1 MLNFLLRYL
10 TPSHVRISVSPGHL
24 YSAWSL
30 AIIMAVAMAGR
41 AAAMEP
47 LPRVSLREIT
57 VSNGLKAVLAPQGRA
72 SVATLEVWY
81 HVGSK
86 NEAPG
91 MSGFAHLFE
100 HLMFDGTVDVG
111 RGVFSRDIVSTGGVD
126 NAYTTVDATVFWETV
141 PSSTLPLAL
150 WLEADRMRN
159 LSITRRAF
167 ETERQ
172 VVEDERRY
180 RLESQPYGNVI
191 EKLYQ
196 TAFKVSPYRHLP
208 IGSVKDLN
216 RARLNEVRQFHD
228 TYYVPNNATLVVTGD
243 FPPARTEALIRKYFG
258 PLRRSAQPIPR
269 QIPQEPPQTHERKV
283 QLHED
288 VALPA
293 FVMGFH
299 IPADGTPDSYPLR
312 LLADILSQGE
322 SSLLY
327 RELVYRKQMALE
339 SQAEANLTEDPNL
352 FLIFAVMNRGATVAQ
367 GEAAVRAILRQ
378 LKSRPVSQATL
389 EKAERQMVFHWARER
404 ETSRGEAEQLG
415 YDAVIL
421 NDPNAINTAMTRLL
435 AVTPREIQSVARK
448 YFVRRN
454 LTVIEVDPSR

>member
-1 MLNFLLRYL
+1 MG
-10 TPSHVRISVSPGHL
+10 VSPGHL
-24 YSAWSL
+24 YSAWLL
-30 AIIMAVAMAGR
+30 AIIMAGATAGR

-47 LPRVSLREIT
+47 LPRVPVREIT
-57 VSNGLKAVLAPQGRA
+57 LSNGLKAVLARQGHA

-150 WLEADRMRN
+150 WLEADRMRD

-180 RLESQPYGNVI
+180 RLGSQPYGNVI

-216 RARLNEVRQFHD
+216 RARLSEVRQFHD

-243 FPPARTEALIRKYFG
+243 FPAARTEALIRKYFS

-283 QLHED
+283 QLHEE

-299 IPADGTPDSYPLR
+299 IPADGAPDSYPLR
-312 LLADILSQGE
+312 LLADILSQGH

-327 RELVYRKQMALE
+327 RELVYKKQMALE

-352 FLIFAVMNRGATVAQ
+352 FLIFAVMNRGATVAH

-378 LKSRPVSQATL
+378 LKSRPVSEATL
-389 EKAERQMVFHWARER
+389 KKAERQMVFHWARER

-435 AVTPREIQSVARK
+435 AVTPRQIQSVARK